1 MREWLAIYRDIVAR
15 KSIKANTRTNTES
28 NLRHIDR
35 LWGELPIRSLKPR
48 LIKAALQDGLE
59 SDSLRGRVLALM
71 KDVLKEAVMDEW
83 VEANAALP
91 VDPIS
96 AKVQRKRMSL
106 ETLAGVRDA
115 AAAHAQAWVTP
126 MVLLGVATG
135 QRRADLA
142 KMKFSDV
149 VDGCLQVVQ
158 QKEAGKGYGSRL
170 AIPLD
175 LRLDAIG
182 MSVGEVIESCREYA
196 PPGDFLIRQKS
207 GKPLEKSN
215 LSARFTE
222 IMRTAFPGAYGE
234 GEWPSLHELRS
245 LSERL
250 YRKQGIDTQ
259 TLLGHADIAM
269 TNRYNDDR
277 GLTAK
282 EFKRVGFKKPEPPA
296 AE

>member
-1 MREWLAIYRDIVAR
+1 
-15 KSIKANTRTNTES
+15 
-28 NLRHIDR
+28 
-35 LWGELPIRSLKPR
+35 
-48 LIKAALQDGLE
+48 
-59 SDSLRGRVLALM
+59 
-71 KDVLKEAVMDEW
+71 MDEW
-83 VEANAALP
+83 VDTNAALP
-91 VDPIS
+91 VDPIPV
-96 AKVQRKRMSL
+96 AVQRKRMSL
-106 ETLAGVRDA
+106 DTLAGAWEA
-115 AAAHAQAWVTP
+115 ATVHPQEWVAP
-126 MVLLGVATG
+126 MVLLGVVTG

-142 KMKFSDV
+142 KMRFSDV

-182 MSVGEVIESCREYA
+182 LSVGEVIERCRDYA
-196 PPGDFLIRQKS
+196 PPGDHMIRQKS
-207 GKPLEKSN
+207 GKSLEKSN

-222 IMRTAFPGAYGE
+222 IMRTAFPDAYRD

-259 TLLGHADIAM
+259 TLLGHTDIAM

-282 EFKRVGFKKPEPPA
+282 EFKRVGPQKAGPPPPA
-296 AE
+296 G